1 MSKKNLIIHMEGG
14 FGNQLFQYF
23 FGKSYAKKFNR
34 NLYFDNKT
42 GFISD
47 ITYKRK
53 FELPIIDSRLLKS
66 YIFLFICFR
75 LIRKIFK
82 INKIKLFNSIFVS
95 EKKIVNDNFF

>member
-1 MSKKNLIIHMEGG
+1 MSKNNLIIHMEGG

-47 ITYKRK
+47 IVYKRK
-53 FELPIIDSRLLKS
+53 FELPINNSSMFKS
-66 YIFLFICFR
+66 YTFLF
-75 LIRKIFK
+75 
-82 INKIKLFNSIFVS
+82 
-95 EKKIVNDNFF
+95 FFLD